1 MMKEKNSIKNFIW
14 NAIGLTA
21 NSIVSLV
28 FLIVV
33 KLFNGVEDAG
43 IFTYSYSLCILF
55 YYVSIYYNRPFQI
68 ANATDDKKF
77 NSFFSARIITS
88 ITSLIIII
96 IFSLISG
103 FSFYKISIIFL
114 LMLFK
119 TCDAVSDVFHG
130 DFQKKENLYM
140 VGISYVL
147 KSFFGIVIFVILDYL
162 TSNLIISIL
171 GLILINVI
179 IFMFYDYKKFKLN
192 YDKKLFLD
200 FTDIKFI
207 LKSSLPIFLF
217 QFISIYLV
225 NCEKYVIT
233 YFSSNELQTI
243 FGILIM
249 PATVLSLVGNYLLL
263 PFINKLHELNV
274 KGNLKDFMKLGN
286 KILLVLFG
294 FGILALGVCYLIG
307 IPVLN
312 FIYQIKLSKYKLDLL
327 LIVIGAIF
335 NSGGMICSGML
346 TILGKNKIQVYIYGV
361 VSIVTTVLC
370 YLLIKKDII
379 FGASLTYLI
388 SCMILFTAFLII
400 YIKNVCKRKVI

>member
-1 MMKEKNSIKNFIW
+1 MKEKNSVKNFIW

-21 NSIVSLV
+21 NSFVSLA
-28 FLIVV
+28 FLIIV
-33 KLFNGVEDAG
+33 KLLNGVDDAG

-55 YYVSIYYNRPFQI
+55 YYISIYYNRPFQI
-68 ANATDDKKF
+68 ANVSSDKKF
-77 NSFFSARIITS
+77 NSFFSARIVTS
-88 ITSLIIII
+88 VISLILII

-119 TCDAVSDVFHG
+119 TCDAISDVFYG

-147 KSFFGIVIFVILDYL
+147 KAIFGIFTFIILNYL
-162 TSNLIISIL
+162 TSNLIMSIL
-171 GLILINVI
+171 GLIVVNII
-179 IFMFYDYKKFKLN
+179 IFLFYDYKKFRLGYKEKLS
-192 YDKKLFLD
+192 LD
-200 FTDIKFI
+200 FDDTKFI

-225 NCEKYVIT
+225 NSEKYVIT

-249 PATVLSLVGNYLLL
+249 PATVLSLVGNYLLI
-263 PFINKLHELNV
+263 PFVNKLHKLNCSS
-274 KGNLKDFMKLGN
+274 NLKDFKKLGN
-286 KILLVLFG
+286 KILLILFS
-294 FGILALGVCYLIG
+294 FGVMALGVCYLIG

-312 FIYQIKLSKYKLDLL
+312 FIYQIDLDKYKVSL
-327 LIVIGAIF
+327 LIIVLGAVF

-346 TILGKNKIQVYIYGV
+346 TILGKNKIQVYVY
-361 VSIVTTVLC
+361 SIGSILTTILC
-370 YLLIKKDII
+370 YFLIKGDVI

-388 SCMILFTAFLII
+388 SCVVLFTVFAVI
-400 YIKNVCKRKVI
+400 YMKNMSRSR

>member
-1 MMKEKNSIKNFIW
+1 MKEKNSVKNFIW

-21 NSIVSLV
+21 NSIVSLA
-28 FLIVV
+28 FLIIV
-33 KLFNGVEDAG
+33 KLFNGVDDAG

-55 YYVSIYYNRPFQI
+55 YYISIYYNRPFQI

-77 NSFFSARIITS
+77 NSFFSARIVTS
-88 ITSLIIII
+88 ILSLISII
-96 IFSLISG
+96 IFSVVSG

-119 TCDAVSDVFHG
+119 TCDAISDVFHG
-130 DFQKKENLYM
+130 DLQKKENLYM

-147 KSFFGIVIFVILDYL
+147 KAILGIITFIILNYL

-171 GLILINVI
+171 CLVVVNII
-179 IFMFYDYKKFKLN
+179 IFVFYDYKKFKLG
-192 YDKKLFLD
+192 YKEKLSLD

-207 LKSSLPIFLF
+207 LKSCLPIFLF

-243 FGILIM
+243 FSILIM
-249 PATVLSLVGNYLLL
+249 PATVLSLVGNYLLI
-263 PFINKLHELNV
+263 PFINKLHEFNCR
-274 KGNLKDFMKLGN
+274 GNLKEFKKLGN
-286 KILLVLFG
+286 KILFILFG

-312 FIYQIKLSKYKLDLL
+312 FIYQIDLDKYKISL
-327 LIVIGAIF
+327 LIIILGAVF
-335 NSGGMICSGML
+335 NSGAMICSGML
-346 TILGKNKIQVYIYGV
+346 TILGKNKIQVYVYGV
-361 VSIVTTVLC
+361 VSILTTILC
-370 YLLIKKDII
+370 YFAIKNDII

-388 SCMILFTAFLII
+388 SCGMLFIVFAVI
-400 YIKNVCKRKVI
+400 YIKNMSISR